1 MASYSPP
8 ISQYRGQ
15 WVRYN
20 LDLLNGSGVRVSST
34 QYFYYANQDGLTVDS
49 SAYDSG
55 NRTYDALIDLTYA
68 GKVFKNT
75 KMWLQIP
82 LSYTPLYEYNAGY
95 PYGGTTNTAA
105 PVHYGGTEIFAT
117 ITTYRINSLNK
128 DFSARIIVPTKNFAI
143 ESGLKVDIPFPYK
156 EFTDTVFFVTD
167 QYGRFI
173 SERYYTRIN
182 NKQIQFV
189 ANAPLGIISG
199 NDVRFVFCHNH
210 NKYSVQKLEI
220 NIKAIKGQYSYK
232 INPPY
237 SDIVNLDSRT
247 RVFINRTAVYSEFG
261 DYVYTD
267 QTNTLHINKNYNLKG
282 GEDIDVLIFH
292 TGHHSVHGISTLP
305 QSGYIY
311 LDKMYLDRNYNKKL
325 MNIFL
330 NGKLVD
336 EDVVMDMTNHIHKIS
351 KDINTTHDLHVLG
364 MSPKVPSLTSFH
376 KNSYYRTL
384 FNKPIE
390 NKPISYDFFGK
401 IEVAGEYT
409 PHNRHCITEDCY
421 PTFPL
426 DILEKYKD
434 YYISLI
440 HASTE
445 GISYNLKF
453 YKNDFAESPSPVN
466 VVAMLAYK
474 ALDTETYTDSYTM
487 LLMGK
492 LDKEY
497 IHIGTDLS
505 LYSVQINKIISG
517 DTWNKSFGSL
527 KSIMCKLE
535 IERAKIYE
543 RNEVYYELVSSS
555 YQEYNYVNAF
565 EWRISTKPNGNGD
578 ILYKE
583 YIRFLPSNI
592 AEIEEEEEED

>member
-20 LDLLNGSGVRVSST
+20 LDVLNGSGVRVSST

-55 NRTYDALIDLTYA
+55 NRTYNALIDLSYA

-199 NDVRFVFCHNH
+199 NDVRFVFCHNQ

-267 QTNTLHINKNYNLKG
+267 QTNTLHINNNYNLKG

-330 NGKLVD
+330 NGK
-336 EDVVMDMTNHIHKIS
+336 
-351 KDINTTHDLHVLG
+351 
-364 MSPKVPSLTSFH
+364 
-376 KNSYYRTL
+376 
-384 FNKPIE
+384 
-390 NKPISYDFFGK
+390 
-401 IEVAGEYT
+401 
-409 PHNRHCITEDCY
+409 
-421 PTFPL
+421 
-426 DILEKYKD
+426 
-434 YYISLI
+434 
-440 HASTE
+440 
-445 GISYNLKF
+445 
-453 YKNDFAESPSPVN
+453 
-466 VVAMLAYK
+466 
-474 ALDTETYTDSYTM
+474 
-487 LLMGK
+487 
-492 LDKEY
+492 
-497 IHIGTDLS
+497 
-505 LYSVQINKIISG
+505 
-517 DTWNKSFGSL
+517 
-527 KSIMCKLE
+527 
-535 IERAKIYE
+535 
-543 RNEVYYELVSSS
+543 
-555 YQEYNYVNAF
+555 
-565 EWRISTKPNGNGD
+565 
-578 ILYKE
+578 
-583 YIRFLPSNI
+583 
-592 AEIEEEEEED
+592 

>member
-20 LDLLNGSGVRVSST
+20 LNVINSTGARVSST
-34 QYFYYANQDGLTVDS
+34 QYFYYANQDGLTVDCS
-49 SAYDSG
+49 DYDSG
-55 NRTYDALIDLTYA
+55 DRTYDVLVSLSYA

-105 PVHYGGTEIFAT
+105 PVHYGGVEIFAT
-117 ITTYRINSLNK
+117 ITTYSVNSLNK
-128 DFSARIIVPTKNFAI
+128 EFNVRINVPTKDFTI

-182 NKQIQFV
+182 DKQIQFV

-199 NDVRFVFCHNH
+199 NDIRFVFCHNH

-220 NIKAIKGQYSYK
+220 NMKAIKGQYSYK

-247 RVFINRTAVYSEFG
+247 RVFINRTAVYSNFG
-261 DYVYTD
+261 DYTYTD
-267 QTNTLHINKNYNLKG
+267 QTNTLHINKAYNFKG

-292 TGHHSVHGISTLP
+292 TGHHSNHGISTLP

-311 LDKMYLDRNYNKKL
+311 LDKMYLDRNYNKNL
-325 MNIFL
+325 MNVFI

-336 EDVVMDMTNHIHKIS
+336 KDNIMNMTNHIHKVS
-351 KDINTTHDLHVLG
+351 KDINSTHDLHVLG
-364 MSPKVPSLTSFH
+364 MSPKIPSLVSFY
-376 KNSYYRTL
+376 KNSYYRIL
-384 FNKPIE
+384 FNKPSV
-390 NKPISYDFFGK
+390 NKPISYDFFAK
-401 IEVAGEYT
+401 ITVPGEYT
-409 PHNRHCITEDCY
+409 PHNRHYITEDCY
-421 PTFPL
+421 PIFPE
-426 DILEKYKD
+426 DILTKYKD
-434 YYISLI
+434 YYISFI
-440 HASTE
+440 HASTP

-474 ALDTETYTDSYTM
+474 ALDTELYTDSLTM

-497 IHIGTDLS
+497 THIGADLS
-505 LYSVQINKIISG
+505 LYSVQIKNILSN
-517 DTWNKSFGSL
+517 DTWTKSFGNL
-527 KSIMCKLE
+527 KSILCKLE
-535 IERAKIYE
+535 IERPTLDDRKEIY
-543 RNEVYYELVSSS
+543 YDLVSSS
-555 YQEYNYVNAF
+555 YQENNYVNAF
-565 EWRISTKPNGNGD
+565 EWRISTKPDGYGD
-578 ILYKE
+578 ILYKK
-583 YIRFLPSNI
+583 YIRFLPSNVS
-592 AEIEEEEEED
+592 EIEEEDE